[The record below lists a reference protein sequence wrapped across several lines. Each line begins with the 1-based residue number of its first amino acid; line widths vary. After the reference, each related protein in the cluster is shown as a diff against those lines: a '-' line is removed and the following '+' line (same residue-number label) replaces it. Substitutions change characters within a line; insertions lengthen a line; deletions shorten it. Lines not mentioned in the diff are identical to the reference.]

1 MDDFFDQTCLLTCTP
16 RVNRFLLF
24 FITLTLIFDVSRYIQ
39 MKSISEIES
48 THQDLSNDAI
58 EISNGRQKHFFKQLS
73 DFSKTHFWFY
83 TSFRYFLE

>member
-1 MDDFFDQTCLLTCTP
+1 MHMYTCLLTFTP
-16 RVNRFLLF
+16 RVNRFLQI

-48 THQDLSNDAI
+48 THRDLSNDAI
-58 EISNGRQKHFFKQLS
+58 EISNGRQKHFFERLF